1 MKTTLA
7 KKESVNRKWYVVDAT
22 GLVLGRAA
30 TRLATILRGKHRP
43 TYTPHVDTGDFV
55 IVTNVEKIRLS
66 GAKEDGKIYYRHTG
80 FPGGLKSATAKET
93 RQKNPEMLL
102 RNAVQGML
110 PKNRLG
116 RQIIKKLKI
125 IVGPNHPHEAQNPE
139 PLALN

>member
-7 KKESVNRKWYVVDAT
+7 KKESVSRKWYLVDAT
-22 GLVLGRAA
+22 DLVLGRVAVKV
-30 TRLATILRGKHRP
+30 ATILRGKHRP

-66 GAKEDGKIYYRHTG
+66 GDKEEGKIYYRHTG

-102 RNAVQGML
+102 QNAVQGML

-116 RQIIKKLKI
+116 RQVIKKLKI
-125 IVGPNHPHEAQNPE
+125 IVGSEHPHGAQNPE